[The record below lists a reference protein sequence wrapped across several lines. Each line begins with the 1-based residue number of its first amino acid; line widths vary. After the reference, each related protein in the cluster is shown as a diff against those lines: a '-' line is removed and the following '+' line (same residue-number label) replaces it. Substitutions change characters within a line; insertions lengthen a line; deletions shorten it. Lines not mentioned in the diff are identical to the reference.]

1 MYVCKNFEME
11 YRVVGGVRYYMEML
25 YTNKKKFIVHK
36 VNGTWR
42 GWSGME
48 DMAIIWNKNN

>member
-1 MYVCKNFEME
+1 MYRFRLTPTFIIPK
-11 YRVVGGVRYYMEML
+11 
-25 YTNKKKFIVHK
+25 TNKKKFIVHK